1 MPKVTVIPA
10 TKNMHTK
17 ETQTSTAKRKVA
29 GYARVSTDSDEQFTS
44 YAAQVDYYTTYIQSR
59 SEWEF
64 VEVYTDEGIS
74 ALNTKKRD
82 GFNRMIDDA
91 LNGKIDLIV
100 TKSVSRFARN
110 TVDSLT
116 TVRKL
121 KDKGVEV
128 YFEKENIWTLDSK
141 GELLITIM
149 SSLAQ
154 EESRSISENVT
165 WGQRKR
171 FADGKVSVPYKQ
183 FLGYKKGANGLPEI
197 VPEEAITVR
206 SIYRMFIEGMSAGA
220 IANHLT
226 ESAVP
231 TPSGKQ
237 KWQRATIESI
247 LQNEKYKG
255 AALLQKKYTVDFLQ
269 KKMKVN
275 EGEVPQYYVEHSHPA
290 IIAPEEWEMV
300 QLEIKRR
307 KDSGRRT
314 ICNSPFAGKLICGDC
329 GEIFGSKVWHSTSKY
344 RRTIWQCNAKFKGD
358 NKCTTPHL
366 YEDEIKTLFIKA
378 LSKLLV
384 DRNDLFEDGMLIR
397 KTLMDMTEIDA
408 ECDELLGEME
418 VTAVLM
424 QKCIDENAA
433 NAIDQDEYASKF
445 LTLTEKH
452 EKLKSRY
459 DALLKQ
465 CERRLWQADI
475 LGGFLFAIK
484 ELNVLQLEFNPT
496 LWHTTVDHVTVY
508 ADERLVFKFR
518 NGSEVEVGS
527 V

>member
-10 TKNMHTK
+10 TKNIHTNEAK
-17 ETQTSTAKRKVA
+17 TSASKRKVA

-44 YAAQVDYYTTYIQSR
+44 YAAQVDYYTTCIQSR
-59 SEWEF
+59 PEWEF

-82 GFNRMIDDA
+82 GFNRMIEDA

-154 EESRSISENVT
+154 EESRSLSENVT

-197 VPEEAITVR
+197 IPEEAVTVR
-206 SIYRMFIEGMSAGA
+206 SIYRMLMEGMSAGA
-220 IANHLT
+220 IAKHLT

-307 KDSGRRT
+307 KSSGRRT

-366 YEDEIKTLFIKA
+366 YEDEIKTLFVNA
-378 LSKLLV
+378 LSKLLF
-384 DRNDLFEDGMLIR
+384 DRSALFEDGMLIR

-433 NAIDQDEYASKF
+433 NAIDQAEYASRF
-445 LTLTEKH
+445 AALTEKH

-475 LGGFLFAIK
+475 LGGFLFSIK
-484 ELNVLQLEFNPT
+484 ELDTLQLEFNPT
-496 LWHTTVDHVTVY
+496 LWHTTVDHVTVCS
-508 ADERLVFKFR
+508 DDKLVFKFR
-518 NGSEVEVGS
+518 NGNEVEVGS